1 MRRGAA
7 IGMLVVLATACSESG
22 EGAAGCVVLA
32 VSRDVDEGTPKVL
45 IVRDDN
51 PEELATQDWKDR
63 LGARAPLSQPDFS
76 PDGERLAVIAAD
88 GDYESAGP
96 DATTLWNIA
105 VDGSDRRPLTDGDR
119 YDNDPD
125 WSPGGDE
132 IVFVEDLPVGR
143 RLVVI
148 PAEGGEPR
156 PLLADDRAGS
166 TRDDVRVEPD
176 APAWSP
182 DGEQLAFV
190 RWEVPDDDDEPYVVT
205 VMLVGADGSGLRRVA
220 EVETATSL
228 SWSPDGDTL
237 LVGSVAAEDGFLAR
251 VDVDDGSVE
260 RIVEHAAIGVWAP
273 DGRHIYYAA
282 KTDDDEDTSWMLTR
296 SEPDGDDPER
306 VADLPI
312 GYLYFT
318 ADISATEC

>member
-1 MRRGAA
+1 V
-7 IGMLVVLATACSESG
+7 LVVLAAACG
-22 EGAAGCVVLA
+22 GGDDTAGCVVLA
-32 VSRDVDEGTPKVL
+32 VSRDVDQGTPKVL

-51 PEELATQDWKDR
+51 PEEIGQDVIDR
-63 LGARAPLSQPDFS
+63 YGSRAPLSQPDFS
-76 PDGERLAVIAAD
+76 PDGTRLAVVMAD

-96 DATTLWNIA
+96 DATKLWTIG
-105 VDGSDRRPLTDGDR
+105 VDGSDARPLTEGDR

-125 WSPGGDE
+125 WSPDGDE
-132 IVFVEDLPVGR
+132 IVFVEDLPEGR

-148 PAEGGEPR
+148 PAEGGEIR

-176 APAWSP
+176 APTWSP

-190 RWEVPDDDDEPYVVT
+190 RWELPDDADEPNIST
-205 VMLVGADGSGLRRVA
+205 VMLVGADGTGLRQVA
-220 EVETATSL
+220 EVETAVSL

-237 LVGSVAAEDGFLAR
+237 LVSSAAAEDGFLAL

-260 RIVEHAAIGVWAP
+260 RIVDHAAIGVWAP
-273 DGRHIYYAA
+273 DGRHVYYAA
-282 KTDDDEDTSWMLTR
+282 KTDDAEDTSWMLTR
-296 SEPDGDDPER
+296 SEPDGDKPER
-306 VADLPI
+306 IADLPI